1 MLGLS
6 QHVKAS
12 VKTAVRSARTR
23 VVPNVT
29 IYFETSSYIPLEGAR
44 VLETFAGHYYIN
56 ILVRDRYMN
65 THGKI
70 A

>member
-6 QHVKAS
+6 QHVKAA

-29 IYFETSSYIPLEGAR
+29 TGIYFETSSSSRGRKGAG
-44 VLETFAGHYYIN
+44 VETFAGHYLYIN
-56 ILVRDRYMN
+56 ILVIDRYI
-65 THGKI
+65 H
-70 A
+70 AEP